1 MNRHTSPHAFNLVRN
16 LCSKIH
22 SGFIAVCLASFALG
36 TITAHAAPRNIVTD
50 NFTLRPNV
58 TTQNRD
64 WLTDEEDLRVREAQE
79 IDKRIA
85 VFVKVIERR
94 LFALTGSRPA
104 ASKSSRK
111 ETELYGELRNGTPT
125 ELLSDIVRALNA
137 AVDNIDD
144 ASSRPA
150 QKLLLPKAFEKLQAA
165 ARQHQTQFSALRA
178 STKDADALRLIE
190 QSIELNDSIIAARI
204 SADDTKPAP
213 KPKP

>member
-1 MNRHTSPHAFNLVRN
+1 MIQHTLLHIFVIGICLV
-16 LCSKIH
+16 S
-22 SGFIAVCLASFALG
+22 SGLD
-36 TITAHAAPRNIVTD
+36 TIVVRAATNETIIR
-50 NFTLRPNV
+50 NFTPR
-58 TTQNRD
+58 TATQNRD
-64 WLTDEEDLRVREAQE
+64 WLTDEEDMRVREAQE

-94 LFALTGSRPA
+94 LNALTGSPA
-104 ASKSSRK
+104 ASKQNRK
-111 ETELYGELRNGTPT
+111 DTEKYGELRTGTPP

-165 ARQHQTQFSALRA
+165 ARQHQTQFSTLRE

-204 SADDTKPAP
+204 STDDTKP
-213 KPKP
+213 